1 MMMMMVIIIVI
12 VVIFITNTLWLLYL
26 HFLGLLYKMAGPF
39 FLFDARSLACF
50 HVGLQTFLAQS
61 DFIVGIAGCP
71 RAQVRHWYHDLLI
84 VKSTGHALIS
94 WPSHR
99 RPTEMSQQCRED
111 PWNVLKCH
119 DTPHWKPTFS
129 LGGLWYDSCHDTSIL
144 DQWPVEATARSA
156 PRGRRTDSAFDFN
169 L

>member
-1 MMMMMVIIIVI
+1 M
-12 VVIFITNTLWLLYL
+12 ITVPSFFGVTLQNGRTVFSFWCKITCMLSCWVANL
-26 HFLGLLYKMAGPF
+26 
-39 FLFDARSLACF
+39 
-50 HVGLQTFLAQS
+50 LAQS